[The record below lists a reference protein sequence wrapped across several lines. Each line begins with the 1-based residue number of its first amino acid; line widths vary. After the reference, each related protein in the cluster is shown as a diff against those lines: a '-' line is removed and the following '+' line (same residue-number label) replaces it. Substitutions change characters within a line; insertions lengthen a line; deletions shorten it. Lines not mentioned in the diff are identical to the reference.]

1 MNMNKNQPSV
11 FLHDRPVGILKQMET
26 GKKSFQY
33 ISNAIMPISINM
45 PRTAIIP
52 SSIKSLSRLIKIQ
65 NNCYVIFNYSDTI

>member
-52 SSIKSLSRLIKIQ
+52 SSIK
-65 NNCYVIFNYSDTI
+65 